1 MRKGLA
7 AIFIVLFSAAIF
19 KSFIA
24 PNSTFLQS
32 QDFGRQISSNGL
44 HIATGSATKS
54 IPEELI
60 PLP

>member
-1 MRKGLA
+1 MGLA

-19 KSFIA
+19 KSFTA
-24 PNSTFLQS
+24 PNSEFFNS
-32 QDFGRQISSNGL
+32 QGFGRPVSSNGL

-54 IPEELI
+54 IPDELI